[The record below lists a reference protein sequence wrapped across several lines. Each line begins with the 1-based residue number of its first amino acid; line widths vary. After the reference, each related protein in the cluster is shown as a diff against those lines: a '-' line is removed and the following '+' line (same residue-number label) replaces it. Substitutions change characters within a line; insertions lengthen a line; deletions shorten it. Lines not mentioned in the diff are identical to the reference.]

1 MAPMK
6 VHWFQHVPFEGLGAI
21 EQWLLSRGHTL
32 SCTRFYANETPPVN
46 SHGFDWLIVMG
57 GPMNVYEHDAY
68 PWLSAEKNLIREAIA
83 AGRRVLGI
91 CLGAQLIADVLG
103 GKVYRNGEREIG
115 WFPVRA
121 VSAGAASSF
130 SFPGETPVFHWHG
143 DTFSLPPGS
152 VWLAESDGCAHQAF
166 AVGKRVI
173 GLQFHLEMTVGD
185 VSAIAQACAD
195 ELTPGRYVQPA
206 DTIISQARQN
216 EPAAVKLL
224 GRLLAVL
231 EQQP

>member
-1 MAPMK
+1 MK

-21 EQWLLSRGHTL
+21 EPWMLSRGHTL
-32 SCTRFYANETPPVN
+32 SCTRFYANEVPPAT

-57 GPMNVYEHDAY
+57 GPMNIYEHDAY
-68 PWLSAEKNLIREAIA
+68 PWLLAEKNSIREAIA

-103 GKVYRNGEREIG
+103 GKVCRNGEREIG

-121 VSAGAASSF
+121 VSAGAASAF
-130 SFPGETPVFHWHG
+130 SFPGEALVFHWHG

-166 AVGKRVI
+166 AMGKRVL
-173 GLQFHLEMTVGD
+173 GLQFHLEMTAGD
-185 VSAIAQACAD
+185 VGAIARACAD
-195 ELTPGRYVQPA
+195 ELAPGRYVQPA
-206 DTIISQARQN
+206 DTIILQATQN
-216 EPAAVKLL
+216 EPAAVKFL

-231 EQQP
+231 EQP